1 MENQKLVPTNEMQH
15 CYICFNIYFKYEM
28 KIIDLDNNFDKNL
41 RMFGFKYI
49 CPSCLMKQRIL
60 EKV

>member
-1 MENQKLVPTNEMQH
+1 MGDQKLVQNYEMHH
-15 CYICFNIYFKYEM
+15 CSICFDMYFKYEM
-28 KIIDLDNNFDKNL
+28 KIIDLDEKYDKNL

-60 EKV
+60 GKI